1 MNDNY
6 NNPNKTSSRLT
17 ALDFTRLFAMIMMM
31 QGHTIYELASPD
43 TIDYSNFGWQMW
55 NFIRGLTAPTFLFI
69 SGAVHIFANKRLED
83 GSLSR
88 ETIWK
93 RIKTAVMLIFIG
105 YLLVIPVSR
114 VYDLYYVTEE
124 LWRVFFSVNIL
135 QMFGVS
141 LLMLLALFI
150 LTNNNRKLAIL
161 SAILGLLIVFA
172 SPFVHQIHWFDYLPE
187 FLGAYLSIEH
197 GSIFPIFPFSAY
209 LFFGASFGVWL
220 QNIDSSKRTD
230 FLLKICWKI
239 GLPLIVV
246 GYPLMNIFSSIQIPF
261 IDTARVN
268 PGLFFVRIG
277 IVLTVISIMTGVY
290 KLTQPLGKY
299 YSMFGKR
306 AIYIYVIHLFI
317 IYGTPVSAGLVK
329 YFRSQLN
336 FEYSIIAALFVI
348 ASTLLITY
356 LYELAIN
363 RNKYTKLAFRY
374 AVGAYLFYIFFI

>member
-6 NNPNKTSSRLT
+6 NNLTKTSSRLT

-43 TIDYSNFGWQMW
+43 TINYSNFGWQLW

-93 RIKTAVMLIFIG
+93 RIKTAFMLIIIG
-105 YLLVIPVSR
+105 YLLVFPASR
-114 VYDLYYVTEE
+114 VYDLYYVSDE

-150 LTNNNRKLAIL
+150 LTKNNKKLAIV
-161 SAILGLLIVFA
+161 SSIIATFIVFA

-187 FLGAYLSIEH
+187 FLGAYLSTEH
-197 GSIFPIFPFSAY
+197 GTIFPIFPFSAY
-209 LFFGASFGVWL
+209 LLYGASFGVWL
-220 QNIDSSKRTD
+220 QSIDPSKRTD
-230 FLLKICWKI
+230 FLLKTCWKI
-239 GLPLIVV
+239 GLPVIFI
-246 GYPLMNIFSSIQIPF
+246 GYPLMNLFSNLQIPF
-261 IDTARVN
+261 IDAFRVN
-268 PGLFFVRIG
+268 PGLFFVRAG
-277 IVLTVISIMTGVY
+277 IVLTVISIMTSIY

-317 IYGTPVSAGLVK
+317 IYGTPISVGLVK
-329 YFRSQLN
+329 YYRSQLN
-336 FEYSIIAALFVI
+336 LEYAIMAALFVI
-348 ASTLLITY
+348 ISTLFITY

-374 AVGAYLFYIFFI
+374 AVGAYLFYVFFI